1 MGERIYFADK
11 ETLDKTHANTEAILA
26 AVEGDDGK
34 HKNHIRLGIKIDKNN
49 SNPKTRVEYLY
60 DAVGMT
66 PAAMDY
72 SNGVFNYGSW
82 ENEYFAAKD
91 KNYACMVKFDG
102 TEDYKLNPN
111 DYSKKTDGT
120 ESDVANVAYGGNAMS
135 AFVGGWLCQYETKT
149 HEYIIWSDVQY
160 DDSYNCNHRK
170 DQTGAIR
177 PGFYRRIYTPT
188 LYNNVARSISGQLS
202 MMGKN
207 ATQERNY
214 IKANGSEW
222 EHTSW
227 SEYNYIICL
236 LKIMAKTDDLK
247 TAYGNGNMNGYVN
260 DSAQHYGV
268 LQAGT
273 LDDKGQ
279 FFGYNANNK
288 QVKVFHTEAP
298 WGDQW
303 ERIIGLIC
311 DHGKA
316 KISAYGPYN
325 FTGEG
330 YTEVYDY
337 VEKTGITAATGGWAK
352 DSISTEL
359 GRLPITWSGASNT
372 YLTAYFYINPT
383 IVAVAIVGGSANSG
397 ARCGFCVA
405 LNYSASDANWH
416 IAPGLSCKMPL
427 AA

>member
-1 MGERIYFADK
+1 MGERIYVADK
-11 ETLDKTHANTEAILA
+11 ATQDAIHANTQAILA
-26 AVEGDDGK
+26 ELETADGK
-34 HKNHIRLGIKIDKNN
+34 HKTHVRLGIKIDKTN
-49 SNPKTRVEYLY
+49 SNPKTRIEYIY

-72 SNGVFNYGSW
+72 SNGVFNFGSW
-82 ENEYFAAKD
+82 ENAFFAAKEN
-91 KNYACMVKFDG
+91 NYPCMVKFDG
-102 TEDYKLNPN
+102 TEDYKLDPE
-111 DYSKKTDGT
+111 DYSKKADGT
-120 ESDVANVAYGGNAMS
+120 ESDVSDVTYGGNAMA

-149 HEYIIWSDVQY
+149 HEYIIWSDVKY
-160 DDSYNCNHRK
+160 DDGYNCNHRR
-170 DQTGAIR
+170 DPNGAER
-177 PGFYRRIYTPT
+177 PGFYRRIYTPA
-188 LYNNVARSISGQLS
+188 LYNNVARSISSQLS
-202 MMGKN
+202 MMSKS
-207 ATQERNY
+207 AQQERTY
-214 IKANGSEW
+214 IKGNGSEW

-227 SEYNYIICL
+227 SEYNYIMCL
-236 LKIMAKTDDLK
+236 LKIMAKTEDIK
-247 TAYGNGNMNGYVN
+247 TAYGNGNTNGYVN
-260 DSAQHYGV
+260 DAAQHYGV

-279 FFGYNANNK
+279 FFGYNEKNK

-303 ERIIGLIC
+303 ERLVGLIC
-311 DHGKA
+311 DNGKA
-316 KISAYGPYN
+316 KISPYGPYN

-337 VEKTGITAATGGWAK
+337 VEKTGITESKGGYAK

-383 IVAVAIVGGSANSG
+383 GIRVAIVGGGANNG
-397 ARCGFCVA
+397 AYCGFCVN
-405 LNYSASDANWH
+405 LSSAASYATWGL
-416 IAPGLSCKMPL
+416 APGLSCKMPL

>member
-120 ESDVANVAYGGNAMS
+120 ESDVANVAYGGNAMA

-188 LYNNVARSISGQLS
+188 
-202 MMGKN
+202 
-207 ATQERNY
+207 
-214 IKANGSEW
+214 
-222 EHTSW
+222 
-227 SEYNYIICL
+227 
-236 LKIMAKTDDLK
+236 
-247 TAYGNGNMNGYVN
+247 
-260 DSAQHYGV
+260 
-268 LQAGT
+268 
-273 LDDKGQ
+273 
-279 FFGYNANNK
+279 
-288 QVKVFHTEAP
+288 
-298 WGDQW
+298 
-303 ERIIGLIC
+303 
-311 DHGKA
+311 
-316 KISAYGPYN
+316 
-325 FTGEG
+325 
-330 YTEVYDY
+330 
-337 VEKTGITAATGGWAK
+337 
-352 DSISTEL
+352 
-359 GRLPITWSGASNT
+359 
-372 YLTAYFYINPT
+372 
-383 IVAVAIVGGSANSG
+383 
-397 ARCGFCVA
+397 
-405 LNYSASDANWH
+405 
-416 IAPGLSCKMPL
+416 
-427 AA
+427 